1 MGFGFWAL
9 EVKATGQ
16 FIGAVGYLDGKRA
29 IEPPLGDA
37 PEMGWVLAAAAHGQG
52 YATEAVAA
60 AQAWGDAHFG
70 GARTVCLIHPD
81 NQPSLRIA
89 EKFGFREYARTTY
102 KGEPGVLLERSAQL

>member
-1 MGFGFWAL
+1 MAPRPYILAETTWKTVREANY
-9 EVKATGQ
+9 EVVVLPCGAT
-16 FIGAVGYLDGKRA
+16 
-29 IEPPLGDA
+29 E
-37 PEMGWVLAAAAHGQG
+37 AHNYHLP

-60 AQAWGDAHFG
+60 AQAWGDAHVG

-102 KGEPGVLLERSAQL
+102 KGEPGVLLERPAQL